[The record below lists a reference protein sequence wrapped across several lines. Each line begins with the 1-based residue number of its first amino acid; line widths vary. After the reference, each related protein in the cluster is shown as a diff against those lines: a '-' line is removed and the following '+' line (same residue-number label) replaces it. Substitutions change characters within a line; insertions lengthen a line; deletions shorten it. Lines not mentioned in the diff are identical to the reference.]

1 MIASEDEVDDSTKK
15 VEIST
20 QTDFN
25 LYSKFPPQPGNNGAE
40 EDLRLFNELHGKNS
54 STDLSKSFRNFFS
67 SSKTKTSMKSNES
80 PRATSLN

>member
-40 EDLRLFNELHGKNS
+40 EDLRLFNELHGKN
-54 STDLSKSFRNFFS
+54 
-67 SSKTKTSMKSNES
+67 
-80 PRATSLN
+80 